1 MEALRIA
8 ISGKSGCGNTTVS
21 RLLANRLGVRLIN
34 YTFHTMADEQG
45 VSFEQ
50 MCRMAESDDSW
61 DRYLDRKQVERAMEG
76 SCVLGSRLAIWVL
89 HAADVKVYLTASP
102 ETRARRIQNREGGT
116 LDEVRAATDERD
128 RRDRARYLRLY
139 SIDIDSYSF
148 ADLIVDTERYKP
160 EEIVDHIVKE
170 IVRRGVDSFPSDV
183 ARPPT
188 M

>member
-21 RLLANRLGVRLIN
+21 RLLAHRLGVRLIN

-50 MCRMAESDDSW
+50 MCHMAETDDAW

-89 HAADVKVYLTASP
+89 HAADIKVYLTALP
-102 ETRARRIQNREGGT
+102 ETRARRIQTREGGS
-116 LDEVRAATDERD
+116 LHDVRMATDQRD

-139 SIDIDSYSF
+139 GIDIDAYQF
-148 ADLIVDTERYKP
+148 ADIIVDTERYQP
-160 EEIVDHIVKE
+160 EEIVDLIVE
-170 IVRRGVDSFPSDV
+170 EVARRGVSQLPTDV
-183 ARPPT
+183 SHPPLA
-188 M
+188 